1 MEDYDLVPSYTHC
14 AHFDKSPDFV
24 KIYEAMIGF

>member
-1 MEDYDLVPSYTHC
+1 MEDYNSVPSYTHRV
-14 AHFDKSPDFV
+14 HFDKSPDFV